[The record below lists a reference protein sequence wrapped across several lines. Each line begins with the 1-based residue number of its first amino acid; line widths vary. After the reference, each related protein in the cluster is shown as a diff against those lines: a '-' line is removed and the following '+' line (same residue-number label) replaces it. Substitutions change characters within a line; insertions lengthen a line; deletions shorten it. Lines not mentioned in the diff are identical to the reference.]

1 MLTNIIAQDSIDES
15 KNIIQESD
23 SIVIVTHVGPDG
35 DAMGSSLAMYNFLK
49 KLQKENVRVIVPNKY
64 PQCFTWMPQINQVL
78 IYEAD
83 KHLSNDLIEKADLLL
98 MLDFNTIKR
107 VDGMSEAVRCTAA
120 KKILIDHH
128 PYPDIISDV
137 TISHPEISSCSE
149 IIFRFLC
156 RMGYAL
162 AIDTTIAECIYT
174 GMMTDTGNFSYNSNS
189 PEIYHIIGELV
200 KIGIDKD
207 LIYSNVYN
215 RQTADRLS
223 FLGYCLS
230 KKMKLIPEY
239 NTALIT
245 ISQKELEQFNYQPGD
260 LEGVVNYPLSIEGIV
275 FSVLMREDTDKIKIS
290 FRSKGTFP
298 TNQVA
303 SELFNGG
310 GHLNASGGESYE
322 TLLKTANKLKAALP
336 NYF

>member
-1 MLTNIIAQDSIDES
+1 
-15 KNIIQESD
+15 
-23 SIVIVTHVGPDG
+23 
-35 DAMGSSLAMYNFLK
+35 
-49 KLQKENVRVIVPNKY
+49 
-64 PQCFTWMPQINQVL
+64 
-78 IYEAD
+78 
-83 KHLSNDLIEKADLLL
+83 
-98 MLDFNTIKR
+98 
-107 VDGMSEAVRCTAA
+107 
-120 KKILIDHH
+120 
-128 PYPDIISDV
+128 
-137 TISHPEISSCSE
+137 
-149 IIFRFLC
+149 
-156 RMGYAL
+156 
-162 AIDTTIAECIYT
+162 
-174 GMMTDTGNFSYNSNS
+174 
-189 PEIYHIIGELV
+189 
-200 KIGIDKD
+200 
-207 LIYSNVYN
+207 
-215 RQTADRLS
+215 
-223 FLGYCLS
+223 
-230 KKMKLIPEY
+230 MKLIPEY